1 MIIIKKSVSETDE
14 TAAVFSLS
22 FLTDGDHLSH
32 YYIDER
38 KKKSMFKGAKHVF
51 LIGLYNSLKKLLK
64 EYLDRLE
71 KEITFISSLFR
82 LDHFNQ
88 GF

>member
-38 KKKSMFKGAKHVF
+38 KKKGLRVRNMFF
-51 LIGLYNSLKKLLK
+51 LLVY
-64 EYLDRLE
+64 
-71 KEITFISSLFR
+71 TTV
-82 LDHFNQ
+82 
-88 GF
+88 